1 MLYEYVVAQGREVS
15 RGEAAEA
22 VGVQRTLAA
31 FHLDRL
37 VEAGLLEVGRAG
49 SPAAPGRAAAAR
61 RRSTAGPPPSTRC
74 ACRPGTTGRRRC
86 CSPTW
91 SRRWRRTGGAED
103 AARRAVGTIGEAEP
117 RDADL
122 AAVLAA
128 RGYQPYTDERGA
140 LRLRNRPFHLP
151 AERQPTLVCAR

>member
-1 MLYEYVVAQGREVS
+1 MIGSSGRTGPGSGRPAKVYRRGAAEHQVRVPPRDHRTPALLLADVVAALE
-15 RGEAAEA
+15 
-22 VGVQRTLAA
+22 T
-31 FHLDRL
+31 DR
-37 VEAGLLEVGRAG
+37 R
-49 SPAAPGRAAAAR
+49 
-61 RRSTAGPPPSTRC
+61 
-74 ACRPGTTGRRRC
+74 
-86 CSPTW
+86 
-91 SRRWRRTGGAED
+91 AED